1 MITSRGFKISQVV
14 NLFKVQSR
22 GKSTFNRGVHF
33 FFKKNLLFTNSI
45 TSGGFMVL
53 GDLIQQEIEFHGNL
67 LPSRYDWARTARMF
81 IIGTCM
87 GPLHHFYYIYLDKFL
102 PHTDLKTVGKKILND
117 QLLASPATILCFFYG
132 LGFLEGKKISESTEE
147 IKEKMAYVYI
157 GDCLFWPPI
166 QFINFY
172 YLPTQYRVFYI
183 NIATMVYNVFLSFM
197 KHYDQ
202 PKKI

>member
-1 MITSRGFKISQVV
+1 MLSTKRIWFHKVITPFRSQH
-14 NLFKVQSR
+14 R
-22 GKSTFNRGVHF
+22 AKSTFNRGVHF
-33 FFKKNLLFTNSI
+33 FFKKNLLLTNSI

-53 GDLIQQEIEFHGNL
+53 GDLIQQEIEIHANL
-67 LPSRYDWARTARMF
+67 LPSRYDWSRTARMF
-81 IIGTCM
+81 IIGTLM
-87 GPLHHFYYIYLDKFL
+87 GPLHHFYYIYLDKLL

-132 LGFLEGKKISESTEE
+132 LGFLEGKSMKQSTDE
-147 IKEKMAYVYI
+147 IKDKFALVYI

-166 QFINFY
+166 QFINFC

-183 NIATMVYNVFLSFM
+183 NIATMIYNVFLSFM

-202 PKKI
+202 PKI